1 MEANLLMIRRFIE
14 GCIPKTVSAEALVSN
29 LSLNFHYR
37 VDGIETGSP
46 LKRIS
51 HKSLVIKCDL
61 PKGWFLDLDAVELEN
76 LDLIRSHG
84 RGIFQS
90 KSWDSTLRKN
100 AVTHYY
106 LHPHDCTCIIV
117 HRTLHRLP
125 ERFEETLKFS
135 GPIRSFEIQDR
146 LLKLHDQEM
155 CIIFNR
161 EVDVNVN
168 EDEVEFSAEGKSYG
182 YAICLGESAKEIRRA
197 TSIQVSLEPDIT
209 QPGTYL
215 MKDEEAEI
223 KLKIRGPP
231 EDLESAEISLYGL
244 TSLKRRLP
252 YEGGE
257 CQLIIKFTPK
267 RSGIVPLLALIRGKD
282 FLQFFIFDILV
293 LPVAISSPD
302 HRFNGVFVEVIRSML
317 QRRVFNVIPEEDPR
331 GEMIYHHGFWPRNLY
346 AYGLFC
352 FGFQGLGVKMVKT
365 YGYLMEK
372 YRFLFDSYSLYG
384 QEVFSNPLVSISND
398 GVGFY
403 LFQTGKILL
412 RRPDLLDED
421 FKRGIKKA
429 VTWLNYATHWNGL
442 IFDKTEAVDH
452 CRSERLVGNPYTQ
465 SICMA
470 GLKIISEAL
479 EECGEKELSRE
490 AREVYERQ
498 LRGFMELY
506 GGIGYFRD
514 LTYKNPDKPG
524 LSTYSMPAPGC
535 FLLDPE
541 LEESSLRGLVSETMR
556 IIMSKCVEPGN
567 RWAITGGTGRIGLS
581 YAQLGTAAAL
591 LNIGAIDDA
600 WKVLNEILEYAE
612 STGLKYIL
620 PEVVVLK
627 THEEEYRRAREEH
640 RRIAPWLYN
649 DKTEG
654 LPGWPCN
661 PGNLIH
667 MSYYLFVA
675 DLICG
680 IFHRQDGIIIK
691 PRIPSEWKTF
701 MVKNYPTR
709 YGPVSYEYKRSRDKM
724 RLIMKKPHVSADVII
739 ELRGQIGKAIMNN
752 KEARFKIIKENERKY
767 VELYIPK
774 EIEAAEISLNQADK
788 P

>member
-1 MEANLLMIRRFIE
+1 MIRRFIE
-14 GCIPKTVSAEALVSN
+14 GCIPKTVLAEALVSN
-29 LSLNFHYR
+29 LSLNCRYR
-37 VDGIETGSP
+37 VDGIKTGSP

-51 HKSLVIKCDL
+51 HKSLTVECDL
-61 PKGWFLDLDAVELEN
+61 PKGWFLDLDAAELEN
-76 LDLIRSHG
+76 LDFIRSHG
-84 RGIFQS
+84 RGIFQT

-117 HRTLHRLP
+117 HRTFHRLP
-125 ERFEETLKFS
+125 ERIQETLKFS
-135 GPIRSFEIQDR
+135 EPIRGFEIQDR

-155 CIIFNR
+155 CIIFNT
-161 EVDVNVN
+161 EVDVKI
-168 EDEVEFSAEGKSYG
+168 DGDKVEFSAEGKSYG
-182 YAICLGESAKEIRRA
+182 YIICLSESAEKIRRA
-197 TSIQVSLEPDIT
+197 IPISVSLEPDVT

-223 KLKIRGPP
+223 KLKIMGPL
-231 EDLESAEISLYGL
+231 EDLESAEICLYGL
-244 TSLKRRLP
+244 TSLKCRLP
-252 YEGGE
+252 CEGGE
-257 CQLIIKFTPK
+257 CQLIIKFTPEC
-267 RSGIVPLLALIRGKD
+267 SGIIPLLALIRGKD
-282 FLQFFIFDILV
+282 FLQFFIFDVLV
-293 LPVAISSPD
+293 LPVAIDSPD
-302 HRFNGVFVEVIRSML
+302 HRFNGIFVEIIRSML
-317 QRRVFNVIPEEDPR
+317 QRRIFNVIPEEDPR

-346 AYGLFC
+346 AYDLFC
-352 FGFQGLGVKMVKT
+352 FGFQELGVKMVKT

-398 GVGFY
+398 GIGFY
-403 LFQTGKILL
+403 LFQAGKILL
-412 RRPDLLDED
+412 RRPDLFDED
-421 FKRGIKKA
+421 FKRGIKRA

-452 CRSERLVGNPYTQ
+452 CRSERLAGNPYTQ

-470 GLKIISEAL
+470 GLKLISEAL
-479 EECGEKELSRE
+479 EECGEKDLGRE

-506 GGIGYFRD
+506 GEIGYFRD
-514 LTYKNPDKPG
+514 LIYNLDKPS

-541 LEESSLRGLVSETMR
+541 LEEVSLRDLVSKTMR
-556 IIMSKCVEPGN
+556 IIMSKCVEPEN
-567 RWAITGGTGRIGLS
+567 RWAVTGGTGRVGLS

-591 LNIGAIDDA
+591 LNLGATDEA
-600 WKVLNEILEYAE
+600 WKVLNEILRYAE
-612 STGLKYIL
+612 STSLKYIL

-627 THEEEYRRAREEH
+627 THNEEYRRAREEH
-640 RRIAPWLYN
+640 RGIAPWLYN

-667 MSYYLFVA
+667 MSYFLFVA

-680 IFHRQDGIIIK
+680 IFHKQDRIIIR

-701 MVKNYPTR
+701 SVKNYPTR
-709 YGPVSYEYKRSRDKM
+709 YGPVSYEYKRNRNEI
-724 RLIMKKPHVSADVII
+724 RLIMKKPHVPADVII
-739 ELRGQIGKAIMNN
+739 ELEGQIGRALMNG
-752 KEARFKIIKENERKY
+752 KELHFKITKENERRY

-774 EIEAAEISLNQADK
+774 ETEAAEISLNYADK

>member
-1 MEANLLMIRRFIE
+1 MIRRFIE
-14 GCIPKTVSAEALVSN
+14 GYIPKSISAEALISN
-29 LSLNFHYR
+29 LSLNCHYR

-51 HKSLVIKCDL
+51 HKSLTIECDL

-76 LDLIRSHG
+76 LDFIRSHG
-84 RGIFQS
+84 RGIFQT
-90 KSWDSTLRKN
+90 KSWNSTLRKN

-117 HRTLHRLP
+117 HRTFHRLP
-125 ERFEETLKFS
+125 ERFQEILKFNE
-135 GPIRSFEIQDR
+135 PIRGFEIQDR
-146 LLKLHDQEM
+146 LLKLHDQKI

-161 EVDVNVN
+161 EVDVNI
-168 EDEVEFSAEGKSYG
+168 DGDKVEFSVEGKSYG
-182 YAICLGESAKEIRRA
+182 YIICLSESAKEIRRA
-197 TSIQVSLEPDIT
+197 IPISVSLEPDVT

-215 MKDEEAEI
+215 MKDEETEI

-244 TSLKRRLP
+244 TNLRGRLSC
-252 YEGGE
+252 EGGE
-257 CQLIIKFTPK
+257 YQLIIKFTPK
-267 RSGIVPLLALIRGKD
+267 HSGIIPLLALIRGKD

-293 LPVAISSPD
+293 LPVAINSPD
-302 HRFNGVFVEVIRSML
+302 HRFNGVFAEIIRSML

-346 AYGLFC
+346 AYDLLC
-352 FGFQGLGVKMVKT
+352 FGFQELGVKMVKT

-398 GVGFY
+398 GIGFY
-403 LFQTGKILL
+403 LFQAGKILL

-452 CRSERLVGNPYTQ
+452 CRSERLAGNPYTQ

-479 EECGEKELSRE
+479 KECGEKELSRE

-506 GGIGYFRD
+506 GEIGYFRD
-514 LTYKNPDKPG
+514 LTYKNPDKPS

-541 LEESSLRGLVSETMR
+541 LEETSLRGLVSETMR
-556 IIMSKCVEPGN
+556 IIMSKCVEPEN
-567 RWAITGGTGRIGLS
+567 KWAVTGGTGRIGLS

-591 LNIGAIDDA
+591 LNLGAIDDA
-600 WKVLNEILEYAE
+600 WKVLNEILKYAE
-612 STGLKYIL
+612 STSLKYIL

-627 THEEEYRRAREEH
+627 TRKEEYKRAREEH

-680 IFHRQDGIIIK
+680 IFHRRDRIIIR

-709 YGPVSYEYKRSRDKM
+709 YGSVSYEYKRSCDEM
-724 RLIMKKPHVSADVII
+724 RLTMKKPHVLANVII
-739 ELRGQIGKAIMNN
+739 ELKGQIGKAIMNN
-752 KEARFKIIKENERKY
+752 KEVRFKIIEENERKY

-774 EIEAAEISLNQADK
+774 GIEEAEISLNQVDK